1 MNRGTPDNI
10 MTQLAMTADDYNLV
24 TVMYY
29 VGIPRESNN
38 ESFFVLLI

>member
-29 VGIPRESNN
+29 VGVP
-38 ESFFVLLI
+38 